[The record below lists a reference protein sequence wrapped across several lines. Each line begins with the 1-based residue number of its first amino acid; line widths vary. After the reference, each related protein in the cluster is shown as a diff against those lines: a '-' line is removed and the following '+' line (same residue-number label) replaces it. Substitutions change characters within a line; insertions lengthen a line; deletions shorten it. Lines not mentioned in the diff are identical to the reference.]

1 MCSDTDGDTCEDC
14 SSGVYDTSNDGLDY
28 DSDSTCDAT
37 DTDDDNDSILDGVDD
52 CEQGDL
58 DWSSTPLSDHDTDG
72 CQDDSSE
79 DTDDDNDGI
88 ADDSDACQTSL
99 NPHNDNV
106 AGLEDGFQSN
116 ATSDYDT
123 DGCEDDSLEDTDDDN
138 DGVAD
143 DPDDCELSNNVGDYA
158 AGAAGFVS
166 DSSSDWDSDGCEDA
180 DVEDV
185 DDDNDSQADGEDDCD
200 PDSGV
205 ASDLNWT
212 SSPDTDYDDDGCQ
225 DDTNGDGLFDDG
237 DEDADDDND
246 GVDDVDDD
254 CPAGELGWTSSGVGE
269 AHGQDTTD
277 YDGDGCLDDSSED
290 TDDDNDGAADADDTD
305 DNNIYECSDNDQD
318 GCEDCLSGTY
328 NLNDDGPDNDGD
340 GQCDVGDVDLA
351 LSANANLISF
361 YALPENNDYSISNIF
376 GDLGDNIQKVI
387 GEGDIALNLGN
398 ETWVG
403 SLDDVAADDGYWVV
417 LESDAS
423 LQVQGL
429 PTSPVVYGLHPGN
442 NLVSYSYA
450 AGQAIDG
457 AFGTASSAIDAV
469 YGAGTMALNTD
480 SGWDGS
486 LDVLNAGSGYWLLA
500 NSAVTFEYE
509 EPTSG
514 GARLAADPIAV
525 PEEYRFEQSVN
536 QYFYFVT
543 EASIQDYELNQG
555 DWIVA
560 YNNDV
565 VVGSRMYKAG
575 GMIDLPI
582 MGFDASTE
590 NTALATVGYCESGDM
605 PTIMVHQSN
614 GDVFEMD
621 VESISG
627 SLAFQNIGHAVVSL
641 TDHSLPNEVTLHG
654 AYPNPF
660 NPSTMIEYEIPSEMH
675 VNLSVYDIRGRLVTE
690 LVNEIQPSNYD
701 TYKVVWNAGMQSSG
715 VYFVHLTAGSSVET
729 QKIMLVK

>member
-1 MCSDTDGDTCEDC
+1 
-14 SSGVYDTSNDGLDY
+14 
-28 DSDSTCDAT
+28 
-37 DTDDDNDSILDGVDD
+37 
-52 CEQGDL
+52 
-58 DWSSTPLSDHDTDG
+58 
-72 CQDDSSE
+72 
-79 DTDDDNDGI
+79 
-88 ADDSDACQTSL
+88 
-99 NPHNDNV
+99 
-106 AGLEDGFQSN
+106 
-116 ATSDYDT
+116 
-123 DGCEDDSLEDTDDDN
+123 
-138 DGVAD
+138 
-143 DPDDCELSNNVGDYA
+143 
-158 AGAAGFVS
+158 
-166 DSSSDWDSDGCEDA
+166 
-180 DVEDV
+180 
-185 DDDNDSQADGEDDCD
+185 
-200 PDSGV
+200 
-205 ASDLNWT
+205 
-212 SSPDTDYDDDGCQ
+212 
-225 DDTNGDGLFDDG
+225 
-237 DEDADDDND
+237 
-246 GVDDVDDD
+246 
-254 CPAGELGWTSSGVGE
+254 
-269 AHGQDTTD
+269 
-277 YDGDGCLDDSSED
+277 
-290 TDDDNDGAADADDTD
+290 
-305 DNNIYECSDNDQD
+305 
-318 GCEDCLSGTY
+318 
-328 NLNDDGPDNDGD
+328 
-340 GQCDVGDVDLA
+340 
-351 LSANANLISF
+351 
-361 YALPENNDYSISNIF
+361 
-376 GDLGDNIQKVI
+376 
-387 GEGDIALNLGN
+387 
-398 ETWVG
+398 
-403 SLDDVAADDGYWVV
+403 VAADDGYWVV

-675 VNLSVYDIRGRLVTE
+675 VNLSIYDIRGRLVTE
-690 LVNEIQPSNYD
+690 LVNEMQPSNYD
-701 TYKVVWNAGMQSSG
+701 SYKVVWNAGMQSSG
-715 VYFVHLTAGSSVET
+715 VYFVHLTAGNSVET